1 MFDTHDEWIGKW
13 GHKPGP
19 RVGDWCETKD
29 GGLHRIGAI
38 RGESI
43 RLAGPS
49 GRFSLGSEGVLY
61 SGLLLDY
68 PAIPISSLVK
78 QPESKPGTIHQP
90 RRTVQCRVFKDAGT
104 MPSRYG
110 DKSRAH

>member
-38 RGESI
+38 REGSI

-49 GRFSLGSEGVLY
+49 GRFSLGSDGVTY

-68 PAIPISSLVK
+68 PAIQKSSLVK

-90 RRTVQCRVFKDAGT
+90 HRTVQCRVFKDAVA
-104 MPSRYG
+104 MPTR
-110 DKSRAH
+110 

>member
-68 PAIPISSLVK
+68 PAAPHRAVSCF
-78 QPESKPGTIHQP
+78 Q
-90 RRTVQCRVFKDAGT
+90 RRGYDAV
-104 MPSRYG
+104 
-110 DKSRAH
+110 ALW